1 MPVTKNQFL
10 RQEILIGLLSRN
22 SFTRSELLEKL
33 NEKLEKSMIGAVH
46 WKTLHNDLI
55 GLENLGASI
64 HRPATGDN
72 RYYFSESYM
81 PDGTGLTGEDIATLE
96 NALQIL
102 NGLTAFTVAREVS
115 GILSRLKSTRHLV
128 NLNPRH
134 YISFED
140 HTQADGVLH
149 LDDLMEA
156 IGNRIVLSV
165 HYQPFYKEEAN
176 IQFHPCFL
184 KEYRNRWFVF
194 GLDQLQNRTVSL
206 ALDRIESVKP
216 MLDEIYRENDLFD
229 PEAYFTNMI
238 GVSLPT
244 HAKPEKIRLK
254 VFRKSAMHVE
264 TKKIHHS
271 QRIVS
276 RNDDGSIEIEL
287 TVVVNYE
294 LISTILGFGAAV
306 KVLDPEGVVR
316 KIKSILLEVS
326 DFYLP

>member
-1 MPVTKNQFL
+1 
-10 RQEILIGLLSRN
+10 
-22 SFTRSELLEKL
+22 
-33 NEKLEKSMIGAVH
+33 MIGAVH

-64 HRPATGDN
+64 HRPSTGDN
-72 RYYFSESYM
+72 RYYFSESFL
-81 PDGTGLTGEDIATLE
+81 PDGAELSGEDITTLE
-96 NALQIL
+96 KALQVLTGI
-102 NGLTAFTVAREVS
+102 TAFTVAGDVFK
-115 GILSRLKSTRHLV
+115 ILARLKSTRHLI

-140 HTQADGVLH
+140 HTEAMGVSR
-149 LDDLMEA
+149 LDDLMES
-156 IGNRIVLSV
+156 ICNKIVLSI
-165 HYQPFYKEEAN
+165 HYRPFYKEESHF
-176 IQFHPCFL
+176 QFHPYFL

-194 GLDQLQNRTVSL
+194 GLDEFKNRLVSL
-206 ALDRIESVKP
+206 ALDRIENVKP
-216 MLDEIYRENDLFD
+216 MMDEIYRENDLFD

-294 LISTILGFGAAV
+294 LISAILGFGAAV
-306 KVLDPEGVVR
+306 KVLDPEGVVG

-326 DFYLP
+326 VYYLP